1 MRKAGVD
8 AHTRRDIMG
17 HETTS
22 MDDRYTMIDDEALRD
37 ARLKMNR
44 LHKAAGLLPESVQ
57 DVRAEIRRLQAILER
72 SETPQDT
79 PDTP

>member
-1 MRKAGVD
+1 MVR
-8 AHTRRDIMG
+8 
-17 HETTS
+17 
-22 MDDRYTMIDDEALRD
+22 DDEALRD

-57 DVRAEIRRLQAILER
+57 DVRAEIRRLEAILER
-72 SETPQDT
+72 SEMPQDT